1 MSDSLTSPRLAGPRP
16 RAGRPTREQAVQRVE
31 QMLDRAL
38 EMFLES
44 GFELTTVEAIA
55 ASVGMTKRT
64 VYARFKDKRELF
76 RAAVLRAI
84 DRWSV
89 PLETLRALESESL
102 EETLV
107 AFTRVR
113 MESALS
119 PTGIRLS
126 QITNAEAYRFP
137 EIRRWAYEHGTLPA
151 LRFLADLLRRHA
163 PGGSLDVRCS
173 EELALA
179 YITLA
184 SGPARSASLGDSFD
198 RERLEER
205 IELYVTLFLNG
216 VWGCTPSPAEPS

>member
-1 MSDSLTSPRLAGPRP
+1 MSAEVNGSAAETRPRP
-16 RAGRPTREQAVQRVE
+16 GRPTREQARQRVE
-31 QMLDRAL
+31 QLLDRAL

-84 DRWSV
+84 ESWSV
-89 PLETLRALESESL
+89 PASTLRAAETEDLK
-102 EETLV
+102 ETLT
-107 AFTRVR
+107 AFTRIR

-137 EIRRWAYEHGTLPA
+137 EIRRWVYEQGTAPA
-151 LRFLADLLRRHA
+151 LLFLADLLRRHA
-163 PGGSLDVRCS
+163 PGGTLDIKRS
-173 EELALA
+173 EDVALA
-179 YITLA
+179 YITMA
-184 SGPARSASLGDSFD
+184 SGPARGVSLGDDFD
-198 RERLEER
+198 QREMEDR
-205 IELYVTLFLNG
+205 INLYVTLFLEG
-216 VWGCTPSPAEPS
+216 VWGCTSRR